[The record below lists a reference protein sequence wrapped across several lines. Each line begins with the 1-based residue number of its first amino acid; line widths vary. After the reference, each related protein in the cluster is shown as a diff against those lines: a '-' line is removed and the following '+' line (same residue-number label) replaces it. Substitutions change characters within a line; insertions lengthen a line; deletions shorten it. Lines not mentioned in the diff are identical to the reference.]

1 MNRRGMISL
10 AALLLLGIALPLA
23 AHDDKIHKAT
33 VGQVTAATAEGLDL
47 KTKTATVKVKY
58 SSKTTFELNEK
69 PADKSGVKVGT
80 WVGVIGSKLPSG
92 ELMANEVLLNVPA
105 PKAEAPK
112 PSAHK
117 H

>member
-1 MNRRGMISL
+1 MNRRGMI
-10 AALLLLGIALPLA
+10 ALSAMLLLGIALPLG

-33 VGQVTAATAEGLDL
+33 VGQVAAATANGLDL
-47 KTKTATVKVKY
+47 KTKTGTVKVKY

-69 PADKSGVKVGT
+69 PADKAGVKVGA

-112 PSAHK
+112 PPAHN